1 MRSIVGGVFA
11 VALFLVATPE
21 ASAQSAT
28 PTPTPAPSADDEMP
42 TVEDDGA
49 AGAVSAA
56 PSGDFEGSR
65 GRTYILGLRGGI
77 HAFDPGGIA
86 GDGGL
91 ALEFTGAVPI
101 SGPFYAAASVGYR
114 TGFYEVNGTR
124 SFFDAQFGSVE
135 GQYRMNVGPVNAFG
149 GLGVG
154 FLVGNTAEIVGNDG
168 APITDSGSG
177 AQAHV
182 IAGAHL
188 PLGRLGLVAAAKF
201 GFAPVQFQD
210 SKETVP
216 MGGLTLLVGMD
227 FPF

>member
-11 VALFLVATPE
+11 VFFLVAAAE

-28 PTPTPAPSADDEMP
+28 PTPTPVPVAEDEMP
-42 TVEDDGA
+42 TVEDDA
-49 AGAVSAA
+49 AAVSGEG
-56 PSGDFEGSR
+56 GDFEGSR

-77 HAFDPGGIA
+77 HAFEPGGIA

-101 SGPFYAAASVGYR
+101 SGPFYAAGSVGYR
-114 TGFYEVNGTR
+114 TGFYEVNGNR

-135 GQYRMNVGPVNAFG
+135 GQYRMNLGPVNAFG
-149 GLGVG
+149 GLGLG
-154 FLVGNTAEIVGNDG
+154 FLVGNTAEIVANDG
-168 APITDSGSG
+168 APITDSGTG

-188 PLGRLGLVAAAKF
+188 PVGRFGVVSAVKY
-201 GFAPVQFQD
+201 GFAPVEFQE

>member
-1 MRSIVGGVFA
+1 MRTFVGGIFA
-11 VALFLVATPE
+11 VLFLFVAPV

-28 PTPTPAPSADDEMP
+28 PTPTPAPAAEDEMP
-42 TVEDDGA
+42 TVEDGA
-49 AGAVSAA
+49 AAVMTPDEGA
-56 PSGDFEGSR
+56 DFEGSR

-77 HAFDPGGIA
+77 HAFEPGGIA

-101 SGPFYAAASVGYR
+101 SGPFYAAGSVGYR
-114 TGFYEVNGTR
+114 TGFYEVNGSR
-124 SFFDAQFGSVE
+124 SFFDAQFGSAE

-149 GLGVG
+149 GLGLG
-154 FLVGNTAEIVGNDG
+154 FLVGNTAEMVAADG
-168 APITDSGSG
+168 APITDSGTG

-182 IAGAHL
+182 IGGAHL
-188 PLGRLGLVAAAKF
+188 PVGRFGLVTAVKY
-201 GFAPVQFQD
+201 GFAPIEFQE